1 MADLQE
7 VTGVNFEIAFEK
19 FQQDLE
25 DITRNQK
32 GEVCI
37 VLYSLAFR
45 KQILRSQ
52 VCCNLKSWKNLESLK
67 LLPPGGSL
75 IQMFVRRRKR
85 SKTVKF

>member
-75 IQMFVRRRKR
+75 IRMFVRRSKR